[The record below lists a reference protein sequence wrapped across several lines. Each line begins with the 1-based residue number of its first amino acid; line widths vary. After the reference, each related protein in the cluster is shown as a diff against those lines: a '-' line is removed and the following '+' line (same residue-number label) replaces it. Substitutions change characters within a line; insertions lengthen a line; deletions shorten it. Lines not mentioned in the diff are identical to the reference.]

1 MLTMVTARTNRKTIM
16 IFLFLRDVGAL
27 ELEEKVR
34 LVLGDEAFTGIGGS
48 CLSYYK
54 IKESESLLSLTN
66 CQNEL
71 ANMAVCSSWEF
82 GPNVHTF
89 N

>member
-1 MLTMVTARTNRKTIM
+1 MM
-16 IFLFLRDVGAL
+16 FLCLRDVGAL

-34 LVLGDEAFTGIGGS
+34 LVLSDEAFTGIGGS
-48 CLSYYK
+48 CLSYK
-54 IKESESLLSLTN
+54 FKRKVSESLLSPTN

-71 ANMAVCSSWEF
+71 ALNMAVCSFWEF
-82 GPNVHTF
+82 GPNVHAF